1 MIKKLGRLYELTYKN
16 IDEPMKP
23 NPILAEN
30 KSIWDWD
37 LYHQIKG
44 TNSVITNKLNTTKD
58 MLDENDLKKIIKR
71 VIDDNNKKSPK

>member
-23 NPILAEN
+23 KPILPEN

-37 LYHQIKG
+37 LYHKIKG
-44 TNSVITNKLNTTKD
+44 TNSEITNKLKTKKD
-58 MLDENDLKKIIKR
+58 MLEENDLKTTIRR
-71 VIDDNNKKSPK
+71 VINNADKKSPR